1 MAWSYS
7 EICKDITLDFLV
19 LKDRLR
25 LLFSEYESFQEQEEP
40 IGRSKLEL
48 PLNRVKVISKYS
60 LQSRFAQ
67 EQ

>member
-40 IGRSKLEL
+40 IGKSQLEL
-48 PLNRVKVISKYS
+48 PLNQVKVISKYS
-60 LQSRFAQ
+60 QQPWFA
-67 EQ
+67 